1 MGDIMTSLAVSRS
14 NPLRWTVIGFCLGAL
29 CALGARYASD
39 ANQKQP
45 PKASKHSHHSVVV
58 AARFHP
64 GVFAHDGRRVAH
76 KSN

>member
-1 MGDIMTSLAVSRS
+1 MTSLAVSRS

-45 PKASKHSHHSVVV
+45 PKASKHLTTASLSLP
-58 AARFHP
+58 AFIPAYSRTTDD
-64 GVFAHDGRRVAH
+64 ASLTNRTDT
-76 KSN
+76 